1 MPYRIIMTTEQEN
14 LLRRRKKAK
23 RDLFLILLFI
33 FFIIVFLVYWF
44 FYYKAP
50 PMAEYE
56 PEIVEIIFE
65 DELIDREIEEEA
77 LPVKRIPRKKTFDS
91 IAALDMKDPRLE
103 SDFALLSEAQRI
115 QSQRIFSEVD
125 VRLKQL
131 ELRKRYIRNHFQNF
145 LFTRQN
151 NYIQNE
157 NEGITNLYI
166 TLNNVSEFFIDL
178 VEIEVQYIDPGIGV
192 VQTETLFFTGIESKG
207 QLTLKAPNSERGKIV
222 THFISRISSQS
233 LDFCYT
239 PDKWQKDAD
248 DPFKC
253 L

>member
-1 MPYRIIMTTEQEN
+1 MISEQEN
-14 LLRRRKKAK
+14 FLRRRKSAR
-23 RDLFLILLFI
+23 RDLFLILLFVVL
-33 FFIIVFLVYWF
+33 IVIFLVYWF
-44 FYYKAP
+44 FFYKDPQRAD
-50 PMAEYE
+50 YQ
-56 PEIVEIIFE
+56 PEIVEIVYE
-65 DELIDREIEEEA
+65 DVSIEREVEEEI
-77 LPVKRIPRKKTFDS
+77 LPVKRLSRQRTFDS
-91 IAALDMKDPRLE
+91 ISSLDMKDPRLE
-103 SDFALLSEAQRI
+103 SDYTSLSEAQRI

-131 ELRKRYIRNHFQNF
+131 ELRKKYIRNHFQNF

-192 VQTETLFFTGIESKG
+192 VQTKTLFFTGVESKG
-207 QLTLKAPNSERGKIV
+207 QLTIKAPNSERGKIV
-222 THFISRISSQS
+222 THFISKINSQS
-233 LDFCYT
+233 LDFCYS